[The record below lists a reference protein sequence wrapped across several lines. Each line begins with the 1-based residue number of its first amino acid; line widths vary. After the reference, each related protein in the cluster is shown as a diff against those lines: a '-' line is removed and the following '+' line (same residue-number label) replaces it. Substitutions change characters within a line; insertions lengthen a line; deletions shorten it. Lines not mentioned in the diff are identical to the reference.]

1 MSPGIFDLHS
11 ARAEVRSIEYNEIGS
26 FLLPFCFMSKERAV
40 SPSSGENRFIHQR
53 LRAVYRFADRAITS
67 VRYPDTIENHL
78 DVGTYKGT
86 FLTELLRFAKNVYS
100 FDLDLEKLQAA
111 KEREDLG
118 PAFEDNRIHLG
129 QMMAQN
135 VGFSSDTFDSATIV
149 EVFGAGFT
157 GTEEDVAQVI
167 REVHRVLKPGGILV
181 MSVRSKSA
189 EEVFDAVAHL
199 DNKGLAVSRK
209 SLKSILYELFGNDVH
224 WYGQAVLRHNERDTT
239 FLTDGPYY
247 GLSLPVSVQRDEA
260 HIGHVIWD
268 KNAFDP
274 KPIPDLTKETPGYWV
289 GVFRK
294 EEESR

>member
-1 MSPGIFDLHS
+1 M
-11 ARAEVRSIEYNEIGS
+11 
-26 FLLPFCFMSKERAV
+26 K
-40 SPSSGENRFIHQR
+40 
-53 LRAVYRFADRAITS
+53 AVYRFADRAITS
-67 VRYPDTIENHL
+67 ARYPDTIENHL

-86 FLTELLRFAKNVYS
+86 FLTELLTFAKNVYS

-129 QMMAQN
+129 QMKAQN
-135 VGFSSDTFDSATIV
+135 VGFSSGTFDSATIV

-224 WYGQAVLRHNERDTT
+224 WYGQVILKHNEKDLIRTMREKASNVIFTYMEQRARKGELFPASVQIILEDIAFT
-239 FLTDGPYY
+239 LLPKEPHY
-247 GLSLPVSVQRDEA
+247 GLSLPALIQRDA
-260 HIGHVIWD
+260 DHAGHAIWD
-268 KNAFDP
+268 ERAFRP
-274 KPIPDLTKETPGYWV
+274 KPIPDFTKETPGYWV

-294 EEESR
+294 PELA